1 MLVGTHALMPVSVCL
16 VADHLSVRAGRGR
29 FFPPWS
35 LWVVGIFGILPDI
48 CSPHMSLEDRQ
59 TSWSHTVW
67 FMAGL
72 IGVVALTGVLFEKG
86 HRFRVALACWVA
98 AALHLLADGISGGIV
113 PLYPMSDQVFGRY
126 YIPAPDW
133 IYYDAFFILLAWVL
147 IRVIP
152 HMEARQ
158 IRGESMNADLPD
170 A

>member
-16 VADHLSVRAGRGR
+16 VADHLSIRAGRGR
-29 FFPPWS
+29 VFPPWS
-35 LWVVGIFGILPDI
+35 LWAVGIFGILPDI
-48 CSPHMSLEDRQ
+48 CSPHLSLESRQ

-72 IGVVALTGVLFEKG
+72 IVVVAMTGMLFEKG
-86 HRFRVALACWVA
+86 YRFRVALACWIS
-98 AALHLLADGISGGIV
+98 AALHLVADGISGGIV

-126 YIPAPDW
+126 CIPAPDW
-133 IYYDAFFILLAWVL
+133 IYYDAFFIIFTWVL

-152 HMEARQ
+152 HMEARK
-158 IRGESMNADLPD
+158 IREESMSADLPE